1 MNTTDDLAADLHMVA
16 DDLYREEAFTDRQVG
31 SIRRLIPV
39 KADGTP
45 DDRRAVGYIGQ
56 TQILTPVGALPLT
69 FEIEAASLEEA
80 VRNFGGAAQQAAERA
95 IEELRQMRREAA
107 SSLVLPDAGRGGG
120 GFPPGGGK
128 IQFP

>member
-1 MNTTDDLAADLHMVA
+1 MSDTDSTAQELQMDAASLC
-16 DDLYREEAFTDRQVG
+16 REEIFTDSQVG

-39 KADGTP
+39 TADGSP
-45 DDRRAVGYIGQ
+45 DTRRAVSYIGQ

-80 VRNFGGAAQQAAERA
+80 VRRFGDAAQQAAERT

-107 SSLVLPDAGRGGG
+107 SSIVLPDAAAPGRGG
-120 GFPPGGGK
+120 FPGGGK
-128 IQFP
+128 LQFP